1 MFRQSPSAP
10 GKANEA
16 PPSGAGLTYV
26 PDGPGGF
33 RVELGAPDA
42 PALRRLLAWLPEGL
56 ELSFYDRFYPSM
68 SDPGAFVRV
77 QRRGDVLVHMFS
89 NHGWLSDWAKQS
101 AELLAAW
108 IMINLDAAGPQSSP
122 VRELVIAK
130 PLCTP

>member
-1 MFRQSPSAP
+1 M
-10 GKANEA
+10 
-16 PPSGAGLTYV
+16 
-26 PDGPGGF
+26 
-33 RVELGAPDA
+33 
-42 PALRRLLAWLPEGL
+42 PEGL

-89 NHGWLSDWAKQS
+89 NHGWASDWAKHS

-122 VRELVIAK
+122 MRELVIAK